1 MRNFDTFRF
10 DADKVAVE
18 ISKNINK
25 IEYYETDTNIN
36 VEYVDNVR
44 LCESGKL
51 VDEDN
56 DLWEY
61 NDFYFIN
68 LDNDVPEAVAK
79 MIARSLQSYAGGKAE
94 VDTNE
99 DFEDNI
105 NYAIIWHPEN

>member
-1 MRNFDTFRF
+1 MKQFDTFRF
-10 DADKVAVE
+10 NSDKVAVE

-25 IEYYETDTNIN
+25 VKYYETDTNIN

-61 NDFYFIN
+61 NDFYFIS
-68 LDNDVPEAVAK
+68 LDNDVSEAIAK
-79 MIARSLQSYAGGKAE
+79 MIATSLRCYAGGTTELVDVEHAE
-94 VDTNE
+94 D
-99 DFEDNI
+99 DGHH
-105 NYAIIWHPEN
+105 YAIIWSI

>member
-68 LDNDVPEAVAK
+68 LDNDVPEAIAK
-79 MIARSLQSYAGGKAE
+79 MIASSLQSYAGGKAV

-105 NYAIIWHPEN
+105 NYAIIWYPER

>member
-1 MRNFDTFRF
+1 MRKFDTFRF
-10 DADKVAVE
+10 NSDKVAVE

-25 IEYYETDTNIN
+25 IKYYETSTNIN
-36 VEYVDNVR
+36 VEYVDEVR

-56 DLWEY
+56 DIWEY
-61 NDFYFIN
+61 NNFYFIN
-68 LDNDVPEAVAK
+68 LDSDVPEAIAK

-105 NYAIIWHPEN
+105 NYAIIWYPEI